1 MINKFDSILQHHSQD
16 ATHSMI
22 SDNSTFSKP
31 MVNEMIPAELHE
43 DVTDILA
50 KLPLNHQMLNNMR
63 LEMRGR
69 GIDWLLDLYLRELP
83 NYMREIK
90 AALDANSAEDLY
102 LAAHKFKGGSSNLGA
117 DQIVSLCRLF
127 EILAKQAN
135 MDAAKQ
141 LVPTLEA
148 MMQRLKLEIINERQ
162 NGKDGGPSRT

>member
-1 MINKFDSILQHHSQD
+1 
-16 ATHSMI
+16 MI

-31 MVNEMIPAELHE
+31 MANEMIPDELHE

-50 KLPLNHQMLNNMR
+50 KLPLNHQMLKNMR
-63 LEMRGR
+63 QEMRGR
-69 GIDWLLDLYLRELP
+69 GINWLLDLYLRELP

-90 AALDANSAEDLY
+90 AALDADSGEELY

-135 MDAAKQ
+135 MNAAKQ
-141 LVPTLEA
+141 LLPTLEA
-148 MMQRLKLEIINERQ
+148 MMQRLKVEIINERQ
-162 NGKDGGPSRT
+162 NGNDGGPSRT